1 MDIVWRCSASQPV
14 YRRQGYFLAYMCR
27 SWLIELGKSK
37 AIVVSC
43 WREMNIILYMKPTQN
58 HWMDQL
64 LHKRFTGNVNSA
76 SEIKILSNQK
86 PHEIDV
92 Q

>member
-1 MDIVWRCSASQPV
+1 
-14 YRRQGYFLAYMCR
+14 
-27 SWLIELGKSK
+27 
-37 AIVVSC
+37 
-43 WREMNIILYMKPTQN
+43 MKPTQN
-58 HWMDQL
+58 HWKDQL
-64 LHKRFTGNVNSA
+64 LQKRFTGNVNSA